1 MDSIETINQNTVC
14 YNQIFTS
21 DELKELLV
29 NDKCKKDEKVIEII
43 NRYGKGRIN
52 LDEALAEI
60 LVSYFECNSKD

>member
-29 NDKCKKDEKVIEII
+29 KDKCKKDDKVIEII
-43 NRYGKGRIN
+43 NRYGKGYIN

-60 LVSYFECNSKD
+60 LVSYFECNNKD